1 MNILITGIAGFIGY
15 HLAEKLSKEKKIN
28 KLIGVDN
35 LNSYYDVNIKKNRLK
50 KLKKNKKILFY
61 KYDINNIIKLNRLIR
76 NYKIEIIIHLAAQAG
91 VRYSIINPNKYF
103 DSNIKGFYNILELS
117 RKNKIKHLLLASTSS
132 VYGDCKKFP
141 IKEEFDTNKPL
152 SFYAATK
159 KSNEVMAYSY
169 SNIYKLPITIMRFF
183 TVYGPFGR
191 PDMALF
197 KITKSIFTKKKF
209 EVFNFGKHERDFTYI
224 DDCTQYI
231 KNIYSKPSK
240 DKIPYQI
247 FNIASSSPKKLKYF
261 INLIEKETKL
271 NLKSKFIPKQKGDVE
286 KTHASTQAIKKVI
299 GKIKITDISK
309 GIKSFVEWYKSYY
322 KI

>member
-15 HLAEKLSKEKKIN
+15 HLAEKLSKQKKIT
-28 KLIGVDN
+28 KIIGVDN

-50 KLKKNKKILFY
+50 NLKINKKIFFH
-61 KYDINNIIKLNRLIR
+61 KYDIKNKSKINKLIKD
-76 NYKIEIIIHLAAQAG
+76 YKIEIIIHLAAQAG
-91 VRYSIINPNKYF
+91 VRYSISNPNKYF
-103 DSNIKGFYNILELS
+103 DSNIKGFYNILELT

-141 IKEEFDTNKPL
+141 IKEEFDTDKPL

-169 SNIYKLPITIMRFF
+169 SNIYNLPITVMRFF

-197 KITKSIFTKKKF
+197 KITKNIFNKKKF
-209 EVFNFGKHERDFTYI
+209 EVYNFGKHERDFTYI
-224 DDCTQYI
+224 DDCTEYI
-231 KNIYSKPSK
+231 KNIYDKPPEN
-240 DKIPYQI
+240 KIPYQI

-261 INLIEKETKL
+261 INLIENETNIK
-271 NLKSKFIPKQKGDVE
+271 LKSQFVPKQKGDVE
-286 KTHASTQAIKKVI
+286 KTHASTQSIKKVI

-309 GIKSFVEWYKSYY
+309 GIKSFVDWYKSYY